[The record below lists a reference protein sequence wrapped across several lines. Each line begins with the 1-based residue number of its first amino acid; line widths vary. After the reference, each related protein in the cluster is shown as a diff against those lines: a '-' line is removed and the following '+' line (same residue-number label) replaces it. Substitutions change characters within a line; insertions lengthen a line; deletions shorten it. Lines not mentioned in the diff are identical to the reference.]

1 MSGFNAEKLYQL
13 LPAIHRI
20 RDAEQ
25 GGPLKALL
33 AVIAEQVEIIEENVE
48 QLYDDQFI
56 ETCADWVIPYIGD
69 LIGYR
74 TLYGDGLGPGS
85 PRAEVAHTIAL
96 RRRKGTAAVL
106 EQLARDVTGWNARAV
121 EFFQTLVTTQ
131 YMNHLRPYNHYA
143 PDLRQWEPLEHV
155 NTAFDTVAHTV
166 DVRRIVSGRGRYN
179 IPNVGLFLW
188 PIESHGLTR
197 STAVRVDDERWRISA
212 LNHDMPLY
220 NRPEAEERI
229 THMAEPYNVPM
240 QLSRRRLHEDL
251 LSPVSQYYGEGLSLA
266 LYINGSATPVPL
278 TDVVICNLSGD
289 DPSWAHVPVV
299 DGKFAIDPVL
309 GRVALPENPPEPV
322 EQVQVTHHYGFGAEI
337 GGGEYERAA
346 SFAASPTQQIVRV
359 PDDHATIAAAL
370 AVLAGD
376 GVVEITDNGR
386 YEEAPSVQVASG
398 GRIELRARNERRPSL
413 VLTGEMTVNGGADS
427 EFSLNGLLVSGE
439 KLRIPVAGANQLRHL
454 RITHATLVPGWALT
468 SKGVPV
474 HPDEPSLIIEIADTQ
489 IRIERAIVGGLRTH
503 AGASLTLTDSI
514 LDATRIE
521 GVASAGLDGA
531 APGARLSMQACTSIG
546 KLHAAATP
554 LISDSL
560 LLAALAE
567 NDTWEAPVRAERK
580 QTGCVRFSWLP
591 LEARVPRRY
600 RCQPSAGTPIAPRIL
615 SLDYGTPTY
624 CWLSTQTADAIRRG
638 AEDEGEMGVFHHLRA
653 SQRETNLRVRLA
665 EYLRAG
671 LESGIFYEIERTEQ

>member
-33 AVIAEQVEIIEENVE
+33 AVISEQLEVIEENIE

-56 ETCADWVIPYIGD
+56 ETCADWAIPYIGD

-74 TLYGDGLGPGS
+74 TLYGDSLGVGS

-121 EFFQTLVTTQ
+121 EFFQTLATTQ

-143 PDLRQWEPLEHV
+143 PDLRQWEPLEQI

-166 DVRRIVSGRGRYN
+166 DVRRIASGRGRYN
-179 IPNVGLFLW
+179 VPNVGLFLW
-188 PIESHGLTR
+188 PIESHRLTR
-197 STAVRVDDERWRISA
+197 STAVRVDDLRWRISA

-251 LSPVSQYYGEGLSLA
+251 LSPVSQYYGEGWSLA
-266 LYINGSATPVPL
+266 LYINDSAAPVPV

-289 DPSWAHVPVV
+289 DPSWAHVPVA

-309 GRVALPENPPEPV
+309 GRVALPENPPEAV
-322 EQVQVTHHYGFGAEI
+322 EQVHVTHHYGFGAEI
-337 GGGEYERAA
+337 SGGEYERTA
-346 SFAASPTQQIVRV
+346 SFAGSPTQQVARV

-370 AVLAGD
+370 AALAGD

-386 YEEAPSVQVASG
+386 YEEAPSVQVAPG

-413 VLTGEMTVNGGADS
+413 VLTDEMTVNGGVDS
-427 EFSLNGLLVSGE
+427 EFSLNGLLISGE
-439 KLRIPVAGANQLRHL
+439 KLRVAAAGANQLRHL
-454 RITHATLVPGWALT
+454 RIAHSTLVPGWALT
-468 SKGVPV
+468 SDGAPA
-474 HPDEPSLIIEIADTQ
+474 HPDEPSLIIETPDTEV
-489 IRIERAIVGGLRTH
+489 RIERAIVGGLRTH
-503 AGASLTLTDSI
+503 SGASLALMDSI
-514 LDATRIE
+514 VDATSIE
-521 GVASAGLDGA
+521 GVASAGLDGM
-531 APGARLSMQACTSIG
+531 APGASLSMQGCTSIG
-546 KLHAAATP
+546 KLHAAAMP

-567 NDTWEAPVRAERK
+567 NDTWEVPVRAERK

-600 RCQPSAGTPIAPRIL
+600 RCQPRVGAPIAPRIL
-615 SLDYGTPTY
+615 SLRYGTPIY
-624 CWLSTQTADAIRRG
+624 CWLSARTSDAIRRG

-671 LESGIFYEIERTEQ
+671 LESGIFYEV